1 MRLLSIKHIYFRI
14 AKITNILIT
23 FHGISILKYESLI
36 SIFFFFK
43 KTFVEKVITETSLPE
58 VLAKT
63 INRKLYGEAK
73 SENTARSS
81 DNKNVEEG
89 QKVECDK
96 LMDEIMLTVSKQFFF
111 YIKLKEIFL
120 IYG

>member
-1 MRLLSIKHIYFRI
+1 MTK
-14 AKITNILIT
+14 ILIT
-23 FHGISILKYESLI
+23 FHGISILEYESLFTI
-36 SIFFFFK
+36 FKIFFL

-111 YIKLKEIFL
+111 KINMKEIFL